1 LGRGFANLFVPHTV
15 PHHSPG
21 NDKLRFPGGFAQMR
35 PIGFEP
41 MTFGFVDRR
50 SIRLSYGRVPAEAGR
65 VGATDPR
72 EAEIL
77 AV

>member
-1 LGRGFANLFVPHTV
+1 
-15 PHHSPG
+15 
-21 NDKLRFPGGFAQMR
+21 MR
-35 PIGFEP
+35 PTGFEP
-41 MTFGFVDRR
+41 VTFGFVDRR

-65 VGATDPR
+65 VGATAPR